1 MQRRET
7 LLAHPEPQKAFL
19 MRALRELFRFLR
31 PYWRWSVLAPVMMLL
46 EVAMDLI
53 QPRMVQRIIDQGLA
67 RNDLNLV
74 LQSGGW
80 MTVLTAVAVVT
91 GMACAYYAV
100 LAAQGFGADLRRA
113 LFARV
118 QSLSFADLDR
128 LETGALITRL
138 TNDVNQAQ
146 EVVMMLLRV
155 MVRVPLLLFGSLGMA
170 ILTSPRLALLFVP
183 LIPAVLLALAFIINR
198 TYPLYH
204 EVQRRLDSLNTV
216 LQENLSGVRVVKA
229 FAQSLREITR
239 FGGANDRLMDGNI
252 TAARLA
258 AVTQPVMMLSLN
270 LGVVGVV
277 WFGGQYVV
285 AGDLRV
291 GQLVAFVNY
300 LMQTLMALMFVSML
314 VVQIARSEASA
325 QRILEV
331 LNTEPSVRN
340 APDAI
345 RDFTPTGR
353 VEFENVSFSYQG
365 GQGDPVL
372 RDLSFVAEPGQTV
385 AILGA
390 TGAGKS
396 TLVSLIPRFFDVTA
410 GRVLIDG
417 VDVRTLDE
425 AALRRQVG
433 VALQESILFSGP
445 IRDNI
450 RYGRPEASEE
460 EVVAAARMAQA
471 EEFIQRLPE
480 GYDTRVGQ
488 RGVNLSG
495 GQKQRLA
502 IARALLP
509 RPKILI
515 LDDSTSAV
523 DVRTEARI
531 QEALR
536 AEAGVQT
543 RILVAQRISAVVNA
557 DRILVLE
564 DGKLESQG
572 THAELLERSPIYREI
587 YESQVGAGVID
598 DGGE

>member
-1 MQRRET
+1 
-7 LLAHPEPQKAFL
+7 
-19 MRALRELFRFLR
+19 MRALRELFRYLR
-31 PYWRWSVLAPVMMLL
+31 PYWRWAVLAPLMMTL
-46 EVAMDLI
+46 EVAMDLL

-67 RNDLNLV
+67 RHDLNVV
-74 LQSGGW
+74 LQSGAW
-80 MTVLTAVAVVT
+80 MVVLAAVAVGT

-113 LFARV
+113 LFAHV

-128 LETGALITRL
+128 LETGGLITRL

-155 MVRVPLLLFGSLGMA
+155 MVRVPLLLFGSLVMA
-170 ILTSPRLALLFVP
+170 VLTSPRLSLLFVP
-183 LIPAVLLALAFIINR
+183 LIPVVLAALIWIINR

-204 EVQRRLDSLNTV
+204 EVQRRLDAVNTV

-229 FAQSLREITR
+229 YAQSAREMTR
-239 FGGANDRLMDGNI
+239 FGAANDWLMEGNI
-252 TAARLA
+252 GAARLS
-258 AVTQPVMMLSLN
+258 AVTLPVMMLSLN
-270 LGVVGVV
+270 LGVVGAL
-277 WFGGQYVV
+277 WFGGHFVV
-285 AGDLRV
+285 AGDLHV

-325 QRILEV
+325 QRIQEV
-331 LNTEPSVRN
+331 LTTVPSIRN
-340 APDAI
+340 APDA
-345 RDFTPTGR
+345 RQEFVPTGR
-353 VEFENVSFSYQG
+353 VAFENVSFSYNG

-372 RDLSFVAEPGQTV
+372 RNVSFVAEPGETV
-385 AILGA
+385 AVLGA

-396 TLVSLIPRFFDVTA
+396 TLVALIPRFFDVTA
-410 GRVLIDG
+410 GLVTIDG
-417 VDVRTLDE
+417 LDVREVDE
-425 AALRRQVG
+425 AALRSQIG

-450 RYGRPEASEE
+450 RFGRPEASEE

-471 EEFIQRLPE
+471 DEFIRRLPE
-480 GYDTRVGQ
+480 GYDTVVGQ

-495 GQKQRLA
+495 GQKQRVA

-509 RPKILI
+509 HPKILL

-523 DVRTEARI
+523 DVRTESRI
-531 QEALR
+531 LEALR
-536 AEAGVQT
+536 TEAGGQT
-543 RILVAQRISAVVNA
+543 RIVVAQRISTVLNA
-557 DRILVLE
+557 DKILVLE
-564 DGKLESQG
+564 DGALESQG